1 MSGHES
7 CSTRGGVTQQA
18 GAARARSSDSRHVL
32 PWMTRENR
40 SGVIRRREGDAV
52 VEAGLAR
59 CRVTGSDEQR
69 SAYLATPGGGPVTWS
84 YFGMLLGQQ
93 DSKPDT
99 WLQRYALQALG
110 VTPSPESTR
119 MLVNAAASEVG
130 VEPSRLDHAIWRY
143 ASGRRWHTA
152 RKREVCRQARILD
165 EPTRGVDDNL
175 CLSRRLAS
183 ERLPTTP
190 ARSCGA
196 HLAKTLEVVDRTAVV
211 LLPALNNRA
220 YTRSSSCPARGTS
233 VPGAN
238 RENRVEESRLD
249 LLGHPPGH
257 GGSSIPMVACMCAMN
272 EASLASPSVTRPSC
286 PMERIDTSVS
296 HSPEC
301 QDVAQSPECGE
312 RYVAT
317 LAAVAG
323 VHRCSPVTLCRLPSV
338 RSLTAG
344 GRRPLGGLVLQP
356 HIFSW

>member
-1 MSGHES
+1 MRTDQASS
-7 CSTRGGVTQQA
+7 GGVRETRSWRRVWH
-18 GAARARSSDSRHVL
+18 AA
-32 PWMTRENR
+32 EF
-40 SGVIRRREGDAV
+40 
-52 VEAGLAR
+52 
-59 CRVTGSDEQR
+59 TGSDEQR
-69 SAYLATPGGGPVTWS
+69 SAYLATLGGGPVTWS

-119 MLVNAAASEVG
+119 MLVNAAASELG

-272 EASLASPSVTRPSC
+272 EASSRLR
-286 PMERIDTSVS
+286 R
-296 HSPEC
+296 
-301 QDVAQSPECGE
+301 
-312 RYVAT
+312 
-317 LAAVAG
+317 
-323 VHRCSPVTLCRLPSV
+323 SPVHLAGWNGSTPRLVTPQNVRTLPSRQNAV
-338 RSLTAG
+338 NGMSLRS
-344 GRRPLGGLVLQP
+344 PLWLGCTGAAPLLSADYHP
-356 HIFSW
+356 FEA